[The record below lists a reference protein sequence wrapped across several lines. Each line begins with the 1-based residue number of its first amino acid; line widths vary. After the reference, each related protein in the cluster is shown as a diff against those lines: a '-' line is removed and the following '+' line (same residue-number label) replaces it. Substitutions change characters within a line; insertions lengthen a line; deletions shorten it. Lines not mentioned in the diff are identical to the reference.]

1 MDSKNKNLKE
11 GGSGSPFEEIISID
25 EIIHSP
31 SRLAIMMF
39 LLPRLKTTFGVLQ
52 EALGFTPGNLSAH
65 LNKLENNGFIEV
77 QKAFHDTKLITV
89 IYLTEKGREKLQRYA
104 RSFIEILEKMLEEE

>member
-1 MDSKNKNLKE
+1 MDGKNTNSKE
-11 GGSGSPFEEIISID
+11 GGSGSPFEEIIGID

-39 LLPRLKTTFGVLQ
+39 LLPKLKTTFGILQ

-65 LNKLENNGFIEV
+65 LNKLEKSSLIEV

-89 IYLTEKGREKLQRYA
+89 IYLTDNGRKKLQEYA
-104 RSFIEILEKMLEEE
+104 RFLVEILEKMLEEE

>member
-1 MDSKNKNLKE
+1 MEGKNINSKE
-11 GGSGSPFEEIISID
+11 GGSGSSLEEIIGID

-39 LLPRLKTTFGVLQ
+39 LLPRLKTTFGTIQ

-65 LNKLENNGFIEV
+65 LNKLEKSNFVEI
-77 QKAFHDTKLITV
+77 QKAFHDTKVITIV
-89 IYLTEKGREKLQRYA
+89 YLTERGREKLKEYA
-104 RSFIEILEKMLEEE
+104 KFFVGVLEKMLED